1 MRLIQFYRKAS
12 DAMDVDNSG
21 DYKEMAKKID
31 DEKPA
36 TVKIFIDMKVV
47 EKLPRQTN
55 TANKDDVDSGD
66 DSRLEVWPMRAF
78 LVDPP

>member
-1 MRLIQFYRKAS
+1 
-12 DAMDVDNSG
+12 MDVDNSG